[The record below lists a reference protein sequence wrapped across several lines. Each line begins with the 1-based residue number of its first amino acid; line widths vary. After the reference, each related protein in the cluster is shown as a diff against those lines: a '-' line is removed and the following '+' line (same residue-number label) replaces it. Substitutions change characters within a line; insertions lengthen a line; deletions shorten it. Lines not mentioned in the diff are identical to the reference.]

1 MSNDYS
7 LVAFRP
13 ENKDIYPRREY
24 DVIPDLHEFRNAYK
38 WIARYKPSIFSNIT
52 SEALEDLYSAVINKK
67 INCSNNEAR
76 IVKNFIKEA
85 QETLKDNMAC
95 RLSVW

>member
-13 ENKDIYPRREY
+13 ENTDKYPRREY

-38 WIARYKPSIFSNIT
+38 WIARYKPSIFNNIT
-52 SEALEDLYSAVINKK
+52 PEALEDLYSAVINKK
-67 INCSNNEAR
+67 INCSGNESR
-76 IVKNFIKEA
+76 VIKNFIKEA
-85 QETLKDNMAC
+85 KETLEDNMAC

>member
-13 ENKDIYPRREY
+13 ENTDKYPRREY

-38 WIARYKPSIFSNIT
+38 WIARYQPSICYNIT
-52 SEALEDLYSAVINKK
+52 PEALDALYSAVINKK
-67 INCSNNEAR
+67 INCSGNESR
-76 IVKNFIKEA
+76 VIKNFIKEA
-85 QETLKDNMAC
+85 KETLKDNMAC
-95 RLSVW
+95 CLSVW

>member
-13 ENKDIYPRREY
+13 ENKDTYPRREY
-24 DVIPDLHEFRNAYK
+24 DVIELHEFRNAYA
-38 WIARYKPSIFSNIT
+38 WIKKFQPSIRYNIT

-67 INCSNNEAR
+67 INCSANEAR
-76 IVKNFIKEA
+76 VVKNFIKEA
-85 QETLKDNMAC
+85 KETLKDNMAC

>member
-13 ENKDIYPRREY
+13 ENKDKYPRREY

-38 WIARYKPSIFSNIT
+38 WIAHYKPSIFNNIT
-52 SEALEDLYSAVINKK
+52 SEALENLYSAVINKN
-67 INCSNNEAR
+67 INCSANEAR
-76 IVKNFIKEA
+76 VVKNFIKEA
-85 QETLKDNMAC
+85 KETLKDNMAC

>member
-24 DVIPDLHEFRNAYK
+24 DVIPDLPEFRNAYK

-67 INCSNNEAR
+67 KGKSSCSSCSGCAMR
-76 IVKNFIKEA
+76 GSCPSQK
-85 QETLKDNMAC
+85 
-95 RLSVW
+95 